1 MMKEIRMNPQ
11 ASALNEVLEAQ
22 NPAVYSLLSKRGRA
36 IFFPKKGLV
45 MQGKDASG
53 KKINASI
60 GMATEDDGS
69 PLRLAAIEELVN
81 LPPEKVFPYA
91 PSYGLLPL
99 RQKWQSI
106 IRSKNPSLGNTEI
119 TMPVVT
125 NALTHG
131 LSMAG
136 YLFLDEGDKM
146 ILPDYYWGNY
156 NLVFKNAYLTDFDCY
171 PMYKDGG
178 FNLEGLR
185 EKLMAEGKKKV
196 VLLNFPNNPTGYTP
210 SEKEMDGIRDI
221 ILEAAEAGKNVA
233 VLIDDAYFGLVFEEG
248 IARESIFASLAD
260 LHENVLA
267 VKVDGATKEDYVWG
281 FRVGFMTFAWKGMT
295 QEAGQTL
302 VDKAAG
308 AVRGNISNDSVLSQ
322 NLLLTAYDTPGYSE
336 DKKGK
341 YELMK
346 SRYELVK
353 QTIAAHP
360 EYRDYF
366 EAIPYNSGYF
376 MCVELKKGNAE
387 EVRQKLL
394 SDYDTGIIALGSLI
408 RVAYSSLPEKYIAE
422 LFSNLYSA
430 CRDLD

>member
-1 MMKEIRMNPQ
+1 MNPQ

-22 NPAVYSLLSKRGRA
+22 NPAVYSLLSKRGKA

-45 MQGKDASG
+45 MQGKDASS

-69 PLRLAAIEELVN
+69 PLRLSAIETLVN

-106 IRSKNPSLGNTEI
+106 IRTKNPSLGNAELST
-119 TMPVVT
+119 PVVT

-136 YLFLDEGDKM
+136 YLFLDEGDSL

-156 NLVFKNAYLTDFDCY
+156 NLVFKNAYLTEFDTY

-178 FNLEGLR
+178 FNLDGLK
-185 EKLMAEGKKKV
+185 EKLMGPGEKKV
-196 VLLNFPNNPTGYTP
+196 ILLNFPNNPTGYTP
-210 SEKEMDGIRDI
+210 TKTEMEGIKEV
-221 ILEAAEAGKNVA
+221 ILEAAEAGKKIA

-248 IARESIFASLAD
+248 VATESIFAYLAD
-260 LHENVLA
+260 LHENVLS
-267 VKVDGATKEDYVWG
+267 VKIDGATKEDYVWG
-281 FRVGFMTFAWKGMT
+281 FRVGFMTFNWKGMT
-295 QEAGQTL
+295 PEAGQTL

-322 NLLLTAYDTPGYSE
+322 NLLLTAYENPGYAA
-336 DKKGK
+336 DKKSK
-341 YELMK
+341 YDLMK

-353 QTIAAHP
+353 KTIAAHP

-394 SDYDTGIIALGSLI
+394 ADYDTGIVALGSLI
-408 RVAYSSLPEKYIAE
+408 RVAYSSLPAKYIEE
-422 LFSNLYSA
+422 LFDNIYSA
-430 CRDLD
+430 CKDLD

>member
-1 MMKEIRMNPQ
+1 MNPQ

-22 NPAVYSLLSKRGRA
+22 NPAVYSLLSKKGKA

-53 KKINASI
+53 KRINASI

-69 PLRLAAIEELVN
+69 PLRLAAIESLVN
-81 LPPEKVFPYA
+81 MPPEKVFPYA

-106 IRSKNPSLGNTEI
+106 IRIKNPSLGEKEI

-136 YLFLDEGDKM
+136 YLFLDEGDKV

-156 NLVFKNAYLTDFDCY
+156 NLVFKNAYLADFDTY

-178 FNLEGLR
+178 FNLDGLR
-185 EKLMAEGKKKV
+185 SKLMSEGKKKV

-210 SEKEMDGIRDI
+210 TSSEMTSIRDI
-221 ILEAAEAGKNVA
+221 ILEAAEAGKNIA
-233 VLIDDAYFGLVFEEG
+233 VFIDDAYFGLVFEEG
-248 IARESIFASLAD
+248 VATESIFPSVAD

-281 FRVGFMTFAWKGMT
+281 FRVGFMTFSWKGMT
-295 QEAGQTL
+295 TEAGQTL

-308 AVRGNISNDSVLSQ
+308 AVRGNISNDSILSQ
-322 NLLLTAYDTPGYSE
+322 NLLLTAYETPGYAD

-341 YELMK
+341 YALMK

-353 QTIAAHP
+353 MTIASHP
-360 EYRDYF
+360 EYSEYF
-366 EAIPYNSGYF
+366 DAIPYNSGYF

-387 EVRQKLL
+387 DVRQKLL
-394 SDYDTGIIALGSLI
+394 ADYDTGIIALGTLI
-408 RVAYSSLPEKYIAE
+408 RVAYSSLPEKYIEE
-422 LFSNLYSA
+422 LFNNIYSA
-430 CRDLD
+430 CKDLD